1 MQFGKFYEEHKKLII
16 IVGLIIVAF
25 IIYRYFWEKRSIA
38 HDLGLGWKGTE
49 PVLIPPTESTEST
62 PSNDRNCLNPE
73 IQKKIADE
81 INKKLQEINACN
93 CDDEC
98 KKKNQPKKSE
108 DVEKFG
114 NDNFY

>member
-1 MQFGKFYEEHKKLII
+1 MQFRKFYEEHKKLII
-16 IVGLIIVAF
+16 IVSLIIVAF

-49 PVLIPPTESTEST
+49 PVLIPPTESV
-62 PSNDRNCLNPE
+62 PSNDRNCLNADA
-73 IQKKIADE
+73 QKKIADE

-98 KKKNQPKKSE
+98 KKKNQPKKSPE

-114 NDNFY
+114 NDNFYWK